1 MPVWLLP
8 NDHTGAANSLQQFV
22 HMITQQAGVMTYA
35 DTFLVMAALCVALI
49 LVTFVLPVRTYPPR
63 IVFARK

>member
-1 MPVWLLP
+1 
-8 NDHTGAANSLQQFV
+8 
-22 HMITQQAGVMTYA
+22 MITQQAGVMTYA

-63 IVFARK
+63 IVFARR